1 MSYLKTAILLAGL
14 TGLFMGVGY
23 LIGGASGALIAL
35 VIAAATN
42 LFAYWNSDR
51 MVLSMYGAHEVD
63 RNSAPDLF
71 NLVAELAGRAG
82 LPMPRVFLMDEAQPN
97 AFATGRNPQNAAV
110 AVTTGLMQSLSREEL
125 AGVIAH
131 ELAHIKN
138 HDTLLMTITATI
150 AGAIS
155 MVAQFGMFFGGGHR
169 DNQGPGIIGSIAMMI
184 LAPFGA
190 MLVQMAI
197 SRTREYA
204 ADDLGAR
211 ICGQPMWLASAL
223 AKIADAA
230 HQVPNPEAERNPAT
244 AHMFIINPLSG
255 HGVDNLFT
263 THPATEN
270 RIAALQQLAAEMGAS
285 GGTLSVNTRGNYPR
299 RTGRRRARETT
310 MSYLKTA
317 ILLAGLT
324 GLFMGVGYLI
334 GGAGGAMIALVIAAA
349 TNLFAYWN
357 SDRMVLSMYGAQ
369 EVDARTRA
377 RTRPSRGRA
386 GRPCRAADAARLRDG
401 QSAAQRVRHRPQSAE
416 CRGRRHHR
424 AAAIAEP
431 RGARRRDRA

>member
-1 MSYLKTAILLAGL
+1 MTCENISSIPPEFLDEQPQLPGVFAWRNNPARCSLPGNVDGAVGVVQASEGRPPGGPGVPKAVRLRLGNPARAGGFRRQTRRLDAPRHLEAPPGEFLPVGCQPRLSAVGGKETTMSYLKTAILLAGL

-23 LIGGASGALIAL
+23 LIGGAGGALIAL

-63 RNSAPDLF
+63 RNSAPDLVH
-71 NLVAELAGRAG
+71 LVAELAGRAG
-82 LPMPRVFLMDEAQPN
+82 LPMPRVFVMDEAQPN
-97 AFATGRNPQNAAV
+97 AFATGRNPENAAV
-110 AVTTGLMQSLSREEL
+110 AVTTGLVQSLSREEL

-155 MVAQFGMFFGGGHR
+155 MLAQFGMFFGGNR
-169 DNQGPGIIGSIAMMI
+169 DNNHGPGIIGSIAMMI
-184 LAPFGA
+184 LAPLGA

-223 AKIADAA
+223 SKIANAA
-230 HQVPNPEAERNPAT
+230 HVVPNPEAERNPAT

-255 HGVDNLFT
+255 HGMDNLFT

-270 RIAALQQLAAEMGAS
+270 RIAALQQLAAAMGAQS
-285 GGTLSVNTRGNYPR
+285 GTASVSARGNYPR
-299 RTGRRRARETT
+299 RSPWG
-310 MSYLKTA
+310 
-317 ILLAGLT
+317 
-324 GLFMGVGYLI
+324 
-334 GGAGGAMIALVIAAA
+334 
-349 TNLFAYWN
+349 
-357 SDRMVLSMYGAQ
+357 
-369 EVDARTRA
+369 
-377 RTRPSRGRA
+377 RPSASRGPW
-386 GRPCRAADAARLRDG
+386 G
-401 QSAAQRVRHRPQSAE
+401 
-416 CRGRRHHR
+416 
-424 AAAIAEP
+424 
-431 RGARRRDRA
+431 

>member
-1 MSYLKTAILLAGL
+1 VVSAAERGASTHPGILKRHQGNSYLWDASHGSPAAGGKETTMSYLKTAILLAGL

-23 LIGGASGALIAL
+23 LIGGAGGALIAL

-63 RNSAPDLF
+63 RNSAPDLVH
-71 NLVAELAGRAG
+71 LVAELAGRAG
-82 LPMPRVFLMDEAQPN
+82 LPMPRVFVMDEAQPN

-110 AVTTGLMQSLSREEL
+110 AVTTGLMQQLSREEL

-131 ELAHIKN
+131 ELAHVKN

-155 MVAQFGMFFGGGHR
+155 MLAQFGMFFGGNR
-169 DNQGPGIIGSIAMMI
+169 DNNHGPGIIGSIAMMI
-184 LAPFGA
+184 LAPLGA

-223 AKIADAA
+223 SKIANAA
-230 HQVPNPEAERNPAT
+230 HVVPNPEAERNPAT

-255 HGVDNLFT
+255 HGQSVHDAPGDGEP
-263 THPATEN
+263 H
-270 RIAALQQLAAEMGAS
+270 RRVAAARGGNGRERRNTFRHGPRQLSAPQPVGSALG
-285 GGTLSVNTRGNYPR
+285 LTRTVGIKR
-299 RTGRRRARETT
+299 SRRR
-310 MSYLKTA
+310 KC
-317 ILLAGLT
+317 
-324 GLFMGVGYLI
+324 
-334 GGAGGAMIALVIAAA
+334 
-349 TNLFAYWN
+349 
-357 SDRMVLSMYGAQ
+357 
-369 EVDARTRA
+369 
-377 RTRPSRGRA
+377 TRPLRGRV
-386 GRPCRAADAARLRDG
+386 G
-401 QSAAQRVRHRPQSAE
+401 SH
-416 CRGRRHHR
+416 
-424 AAAIAEP
+424 
-431 RGARRRDRA
+431 GA